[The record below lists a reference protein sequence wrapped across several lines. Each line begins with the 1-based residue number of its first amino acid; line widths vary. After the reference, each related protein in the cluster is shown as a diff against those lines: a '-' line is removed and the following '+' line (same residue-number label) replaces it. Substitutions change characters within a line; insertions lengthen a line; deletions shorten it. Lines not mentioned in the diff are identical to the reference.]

1 MVPGQAC
8 VSGPITGAWV
18 FSKGALKRQEMTP
31 FQREREY
38 SAAAL
43 VGMGED
49 ELDVTQSPYNLFDLY

>member
-1 MVPGQAC
+1 M
-8 VSGPITGAWV
+8 SGPITGAWV
-18 FSKGALKRQEMTP
+18 FSKGALKRQEMTQ